1 MKVYAVNGSPR
12 TTWNTAQLCQAF
24 LEGIKAYRPDIE
36 VEMIHLS
43 KINFRGCMSC
53 YACKRDD
60 DKLYGTCQYKDGVTE
75 LLKEIS
81 KADGI
86 LMASPIYFGEVS
98 SLMRAFME
106 RLFYPWNTYEENW
119 KHISPKRLKCA
130 VIYNMTVKEEQ
141 CKKSNYAAILDYYE
155 KCIAR
160 FFQKPEHLYV
170 YDTCQFKD
178 YSKYRVSGYNV
189 EEKIRNHKELFPQD
203 LKKAY
208 NMGYAM
214 AEALEEK

>member
-1 MKVYAVNGSPR
+1 MKVYAVNGSTR

-24 LEGIKAYRPDIE
+24 LEGVKAYRPDIE

-75 LLKEIS
+75 LLREIS

-86 LMASPIYFGEVS
+86 LLASPIYFGEVS

-119 KHISPKRLKCA
+119 KHIPPKRLKCA
-130 VIYNMTVKEEQ
+130 VIYNMTVKAEQ
-141 CKKSNYAAILDYYE
+141 CKKSNYVAVLDYYE
-155 KCIAR
+155 KCIAK

-178 YSKYRVSGYNV
+178 YAKYRVSGYNV
-189 EEKIRNHKELFPQD
+189 EEKIRNNKELFPQD

-214 AEALEEK
+214 SETLEEK